1 MSEQSWWHAKR
12 RPDLIACVVLALVWL
27 SVWAPRRSGPIDLRW
42 DASVYYILGTALA
55 EGKGYRL
62 LNEPGVI
69 EAVQYPPG
77 LPLLVAT
84 QVRALGTSNYL
95 EVAPRLRLVF
105 CLMSGLYL
113 LAAYA
118 LVRRFLPARY
128 ALVVAVLTAL
138 SFDAF
143 LQPSDALYAELPFAL
158 VSTAFLLCHFE
169 SGRRGMGVVQGALGV
184 AAYLFRTAGVALLAA
199 WVGESLLR
207 RNFRQAALRGV
218 VAATPVL
225 LWQAYVGGVTS
236 SREYREPAYAY
247 QRAAYYYANVTYA
260 ENGRLLDP
268 FRPELG
274 LSRASELPMR
284 ALRNLAAVPGALGES
299 VWVAPSSLDWYREKV
314 RRHLG
319 LSLPSDGVLAGLLV
333 LLGCFILVGAG
344 LIAATG
350 AWFLTLYFGLT
361 VALISL
367 TPWPGQFWRYLAP
380 LAPISLLFLIHA
392 LRAGRDWLAAGQGR
406 WRSIGGAALVSV
418 PLAGMLLFAGAVAR
432 SFLAHL
438 PLVTHYDAQGRE
450 RSYRLL
456 TYGAEWQA
464 LDPAFEWVRRHAGPG
479 AVIAT
484 AVPHMAAL
492 RTGHPTVLPP
502 LEADPDSARR
512 LLDLVPVSYVVLDGF
527 EEPGISR
534 RYAAPAV
541 EERPDQW
548 RLVFDSPGGRA
559 HVYER
564 LR

>member
-1 MSEQSWWHAKR
+1 MARARYTRWCR
-12 RPDLIACVVLALVWL
+12 DLIAGLILALVWVG
-27 SVWAPRRSGPIDLRW
+27 VWAPRRSGPIDLRW
-42 DASVYYILGTALA
+42 DASVYYILGTSLA

-62 LNEPGVI
+62 LNEPGAI

-84 QVRALGTSNYL
+84 QVRALGTADYL
-95 EVAPRLRLVF
+95 EVAPRLRLLF
-105 CLMSGLYL
+105 CLLSGLYL
-113 LAAYA
+113 FAAYA
-118 LVRRFLPARY
+118 LARRFLPPWY

-138 SFDAF
+138 SFDGF
-143 LQPSDALYAELPFAL
+143 LQPSDALYAELPFGL
-158 VSTAFLLCHFE
+158 VSTVFLLCHFE
-169 SGRRGMGVVQGALGV
+169 AGRRGTEAIQGILGV
-184 AAYLFRTAGVALLAA
+184 AAYLLRTAGIALLAA

-207 RNFRQAALRGV
+207 RKFRQAAVRGV
-218 VAATPVL
+218 IAATPVL
-225 LWQAYVGGVTS
+225 LWQAHIRSVTS

-247 QRAAYYYANVTYA
+247 QRAPYYYANVSYA
-260 ENGRLLDP
+260 ENGQLLDP

-274 LSRASELPMR
+274 LSRASDLPMR

-314 RRHLG
+314 RQHLG
-319 LSLPSDGVLAGLLV
+319 LPLPSNGVLAGLLV
-333 LLGCFILVGAG
+333 LLGCVVLVGAG

-350 AWFLTLYFGLT
+350 ARFLALYFGLT

-380 LAPISLLFLIHA
+380 LAPISLVFLVHA
-392 LRAGRDWLAAGQGR
+392 LRAGSRWLANGQGR
-406 WRSIGGAALVSV
+406 WRSILGPALVNV
-418 PLAGMLLFAGAVAR
+418 PLAGMLLFAAAVAG
-432 SFLAHL
+432 SFLRHL
-438 PLVTHYDAQGRE
+438 PLVTHYDARGQE

-464 LDPAFEWVRRHAGPG
+464 LDLAFEWLRRHARPG

-492 RTGHPTVLPP
+492 RTGHLTVLPP
-502 LEADPDSARR
+502 LETVPDSARR
-512 LLDLVPVSYVVLDGF
+512 LLDMVPVSYVVLDSF

-541 EERPDQW
+541 QERPDQW
-548 RLVFDSPGGRA
+548 RRVFDTPDGRA

-564 LR
+564 IR